1 MGLFSNNKKL
11 CPICNNPT
19 PRLLP
24 TKIEGMPICK
34 ECDHKIDLPD
44 GKVNQMSLEEFQKY
58 INFYDENQAMRNEF
72 SATYHMDRGFFGGSF
87 AIDVL
92 HRWFR
97 LKDNDTSLVMDSS
110 NLKSFRILEDNS
122 VLFEGNANALKC
134 HDNNVEARAQALS
147 PRIAQFRMEQ
157 QQYEMLEH
165 LEEMRERHS
174 DNQDDKN
181 QNRPYRSRPYFDV
194 DAPVKKFHV
203 ELELMHPYWEFYTWK
218 VDAPSFDREY
228 PSVEGYMS
236 EYRSRTDE
244 LHTLAT
250 NLMQVINP
258 NAPEISDG
266 ATAQAAAAAPQ
277 AAPATNTVE
286 ELQKYKELMDSGVI
300 TEEEFTAKKR
310 QLLGI

>member
-24 TKIEGMPICK
+24 TKVEGIPICK
-34 ECDHKIDLPD
+34 DCDHKIDLPD
-44 GKVNQMSLEEFQKY
+44 GKVNQMSLEEFGQY
-58 INFYDENQAMRNEF
+58 INFYDENQAMRDEF
-72 SATYHMDRGFFGGSF
+72 SATYRFKRGFLGGSF

-97 LKDNDTSLVMDSS
+97 LKENDSSLVMDST
-110 NLKSFRILEDNS
+110 NLKSFRILEDTN
-122 VLFEGNANALKC
+122 VLFEGNANALRR
-134 HDNNVEARAQALS
+134 HDNHVEERARALS

-157 QQYEMLEH
+157 QEYEMLERM
-165 LEEMRERHS
+165 ERMRERQNE
-174 DNQDDKN
+174 DQDDKK
-181 QNRPYRSRPYFDV
+181 QNRPYRSRPSFHA

-203 ELELMHPYWEFYTWK
+203 ELELDHPYWEFYTWK
-218 VDAPSFDREY
+218 VDAPSFDTEY

-236 EYRSRTDE
+236 EYRSCTDD
-244 LHTLAT
+244 LHALAT

-258 NAPEISDG
+258 GAPEISDG
-266 ATAQAAAAAPQ
+266 AGAQRAAAVTRT
-277 AAPATNTVE
+277 APAANTIE
-286 ELQKYKELMDSGVI
+286 ELQKYKELLDSGVI

-310 QLLGI
+310 QILGI